1 MAFSVAASGR
11 QGCHWKEHH
20 FGAAA
25 GESERGENCS
35 WSMDCPSRAM
45 SERNS
50 IHREGNPRCFFGSSW
65 FLAACSRMFA
75 AAKKARRIHTLRRC
89 RCETKTVYRINDRNP
104 AHLRERILSSFLW
117 CRDNPE
123 SSAWY
128 FETHEEHYQVT
139 AKTLESINEIQKW
152 IETSI
157 ATSQTN
163 NLQDLLSW
171 QLKLSRE
178 IPSSVWAIRF
188 PDESWRRRKIYF
200 RKMIAWKVSIR
211 FKKNSPLEHKIRK
224 LDCIAGDNHSK
235 VSR

>member
-1 MAFSVAASGR
+1 
-11 QGCHWKEHH
+11 
-20 FGAAA
+20 
-25 GESERGENCS
+25 
-35 WSMDCPSRAM
+35 
-45 SERNS
+45 
-50 IHREGNPRCFFGSSW
+50 
-65 FLAACSRMFA
+65 MFA
-75 AAKKARRIHTLRRC
+75 AAKKLVEFTLC
-89 RCETKTVYRINDRNP
+89 DDVDVETKTVYRINDRNP

-171 QLKLSRE
+171 QLKLRE
-178 IPSSVWAIRF
+178 KFLRLFGPF
-188 PDESWRRRKIYF
+188 DFPTNPDEEE
-200 RKMIAWKVSIR
+200 R
-211 FKKNSPLEHKIRK
+211 FTFEK
-224 LDCIAGDNHSK
+224 
-235 VSR
+235 